1 MPRILISDA
10 LAGPGLD
17 LLQAEAQVTIAPGL
31 NGAELLSAVR
41 EHDALVV
48 RSATKVTA
56 EVLGAG
62 GRLRVVGRAGVGVDN
77 IDVDEATRRG
87 IVVVNSAG
95 ASTIAV
101 AEHAFAL
108 ILALARNVAPA
119 SAAVARGEWSPGTF
133 LGTELHGKVLGIVGL
148 GRIGTQVA
156 RRARAFEMRVL
167 AHDPYVSPALAAAY
181 PPHDAAVTVFRA
193 GRCEEARAAYA
204 RELHAA
210 LAAKRVLFFSME
222 MPAQQIAERLISM
235 GSGVPLTKITRGSI
249 TATDAERIIAVARG
263 DTGSGHVFVDDTPDQ
278 PAARIMALTR
288 RAVRRWGADLVVVDY
303 LQLMRPENPD
313 ENRTQQVGLM
323 ARRIKQLARECGVPV
338 VCLCQLNR
346 QVENRPGASKPR
358 LADLRESGEIEAHA
372 DAVLLLSPQPN
383 QDEQNE
389 VWLIDATVAK
399 NRHGPVG
406 EVTLAYRRPCV
417 RFENYIRGGESD
429 RYAA

>member
-108 ILALARNVAPA
+108 MLALARNVAPA
-119 SAAVARGEWSPGTF
+119 SAAVARGEWSPGAF
-133 LGTELHGKVLGIVGL
+133 IGTELHGKVLGIVGL

-167 AHDPYVSPALAAAY
+167 AHDPFVSPALAAACG
-181 PPHDAAVTVFRA
+181 A
-193 GRCEEARAAYA
+193 
-204 RELHAA
+204 EL
-210 LAAKRVLFFSME
+210 
-222 MPAQQIAERLISM
+222 
-235 GSGVPLTKITRGSI
+235 
-249 TATDAERIIAVARG
+249 
-263 DTGSGHVFVDDTPDQ
+263 
-278 PAARIMALTR
+278 
-288 RAVRRWGADLVVVDY
+288 
-303 LQLMRPENPD
+303 
-313 ENRTQQVGLM
+313 
-323 ARRIKQLARECGVPV
+323 
-338 VCLCQLNR
+338 
-346 QVENRPGASKPR
+346 
-358 LADLRESGEIEAHA
+358 
-372 DAVLLLSPQPN
+372 
-383 QDEQNE
+383 
-389 VWLIDATVAK
+389 
-399 NRHGPVG
+399 
-406 EVTLAYRRPCV
+406 
-417 RFENYIRGGESD
+417 
-429 RYAA
+429 